1 MAALEHMTNDRL
13 RAGLAEIDEHGWDS
27 QAGHTLL
34 TQVRVQL
41 VRPIV
46 ARAGLFGKDAAQA
59 EATGWAEAWECLASP
74 YLRTTAR
81 PWNVLWTTVRRAVRS
96 EVLATRLVTSDRRAW
111 EMKADA
117 DRSPADGSAWQEHRL
132 QRPLSLDVVDEAGQA
147 PPARVESDSLGET
160 LDAFVDVMVTE
171 GWVRDHAWQ
180 AVGAIA
186 VNARRDGEGVRDVG
200 GWRQIARDLDL
211 PPWQIRRL
219 TMLVMGTPGW
229 PGVVE
234 SAREHGA
241 SALDWPS
248 TRSAIRATLSRELL
262 TPTSRPLV
270 PDQPSRSVARQIAS

>member
-13 RAGLAEIDEHGWDS
+13 RAGLTEIDEHGWDS

-117 DRSPADGSAWQEHRL
+117 TRAPADASAWQEHRL

-147 PPARVESDSLGET
+147 PAGTGRVGLPRRDPRRPRRRHGDRRLGTRSRLASRRRHRRERSPRRRGCARRRGMAADRPGSRPSAMADPPPHHARHGYTRLARRRGVRAPARRGC
-160 LDAFVDVMVTE
+160 A
-171 GWVRDHAWQ
+171 
-180 AVGAIA
+180 
-186 VNARRDGEGVRDVG
+186 
-200 GWRQIARDLDL
+200 
-211 PPWQIRRL
+211 
-219 TMLVMGTPGW
+219 
-229 PGVVE
+229 
-234 SAREHGA
+234 
-241 SALDWPS
+241 
-248 TRSAIRATLSRELL
+248 
-262 TPTSRPLV
+262 
-270 PDQPSRSVARQIAS
+270 